1 MRSPWWTALLAA
13 SFALGC
19 GADPKPAPHPHP
31 PGHEPAIDA
40 PPPTGAAILTWT
52 PEQQLYGY
60 RNMEKLGPAAVVAH
74 GEHVRALPDGTPL
87 PEPAIADGGGTV
99 TLDQFMAT
107 YRVSGVLVLR
117 AGQIVLERYA
127 LGRTADERWTSFSV
141 AKSITSTLVGAAVH
155 DGFIKSLDDDVTTYL
170 PELAGSAYDGASV
183 RDLITMRSGVA
194 WNEDYTDPDA
204 DVTKVGLLPP
214 VGGENPV
221 VTYMK
226 ALPRAAAPGTR
237 FSYNTGETDLTG
249 VLVSRAVGKPLAAY
263 LAEKIW
269 RPFGMEADAVW
280 NLDSG
285 GHERGGCCMSMTLRD
300 YARFGLF
307 MLEGGQAGG
316 AQVLPAGWGAEAT
329 RAHVAMPGYGYFWWI
344 PGDGSYYAAGIFG
357 QSITVVPDEQLVIA
371 VNSAWPAPW
380 TPALAGT
387 RGALVDGIR
396 AAARAATP

>member
-1 MRSPWWTALLAA
+1 MILLRRTLLTVVLLTGA
-13 SFALGC
+13 C
-19 GADPKPAPHPHP
+19 GHDAKPAPHLHP
-31 PGHEPAIDA
+31 PGHEPVAEPL
-40 PPPTGAAILTWT
+40 PPGGAAILTWT
-52 PEQQLYGY
+52 PEQQLFGY
-60 RNMEKLGPAAVVAH
+60 RNMEKLGPAALVPR
-74 GEHVRALPDGTPL
+74 GDSVRALPAGVAL
-87 PEPAIADGGGTV
+87 AEPSIVDGGATV

-107 YRVSGVLVLR
+107 YRVSGVLVLQ
-117 AGQIVLERYA
+117 AGKVVLERYA

-141 AKSITSTLVGAAVH
+141 AKSITSTLVGAALR
-155 DGFIKSLDDDVTTYL
+155 DGFIKNLDDDVTTYL
-170 PELAGSAYDGASV
+170 PELVGSAYDGASV

-194 WNEDYTDPDA
+194 WNENYTDPDA

-214 VGGENPV
+214 VGDENPV

-226 ALPRAAAPGTR
+226 KLPRAAEPGTR

-249 VLVSRAVGKPLAAY
+249 VLVSRAVGKPLAQY
-263 LAEKIW
+263 LSEKIW
-269 RPFGMEADAVW
+269 RPFGMEAEAIW

-307 MLEGGQAGG
+307 LLEDGMAGG
-316 AQVLPAGWGAEAT
+316 ARVLPDGWVADAT

-357 QSITVVPDEQLVIA
+357 QSITVVPAEGLVIA
-371 VNSAWPAPW
+371 VNSAWATPW

-396 AAARAATP
+396 AAL